1 MTVRAI
7 ASITATGSGSVGIQI
22 NGDGT
27 QNYVLTITGSVY
39 DDVAGPVTNN
49 PGGFSLAPVLV
60 STALSFKKANR
71 AIRVA
76 VAAQILSQRGLII
89 DPDDIYIPF
98 ASD

>member
-7 ASITATGSGSVGIQI
+7 ASIAASGGLQV

-27 QNYVLTITGSVY
+27 QDYVMTISGSVY
-39 DDVAGPVTNN
+39 DDTVGPVTNN
-49 PGGFSLAPVLV
+49 PGGFSLAPTLV